1 MKETTGKRLRKIME
15 IKDLRQVDILQ
26 MCQPYCEKY
35 NIKLAKNDL
44 SQYINDKVQP
54 GQDKLSILGMAL
66 KVSEAWLMGFDVP
79 MEPVSLG
86 SGLSTAPSSPVVP
99 VQLRSDESELL
110 SKYNRLNDDGKREVK
125 NHTDYILS
133 QDKFLKDSGAAE
145 META

>member
-15 IKDLRQVDILQ
+15 INDLRQVDILQ

-79 MEPVSLG
+79 MEPD
-86 SGLSTAPSSPVVP
+86 SSVAASPAAGGDPVVP

-110 SKYNRLNDDGKREVK
+110 DKYNLLNAEGMKEIH
-125 NHTDYILS
+125 NHADYIAS
-133 QDKFLKDSGAAE
+133 QDRFLKDTSENIREVG
-145 META
+145 

>member
-15 IKDLRQVDILQ
+15 INDLRQVDILQ

-86 SGLSTAPSSPVVP
+86 SGLSTAPSSPVAP

-110 SKYNRLNDDGKREVK
+110 DKYNMLNDLGRSKAY
-125 NHTDYILS
+125 DYVSDLTENEKYIQGLEELN
-133 QDKFLKDSGAAE
+133 KVG
-145 META
+145 